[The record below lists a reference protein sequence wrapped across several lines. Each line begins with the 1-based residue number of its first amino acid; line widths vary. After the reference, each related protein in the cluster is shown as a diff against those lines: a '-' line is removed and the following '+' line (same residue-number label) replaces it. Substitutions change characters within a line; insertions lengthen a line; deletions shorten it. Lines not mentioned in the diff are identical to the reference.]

1 MTQIQLEHTR
11 KLTFIPEKKS
21 SGLLVPTAGDGSESG
36 MAVGKEMPA
45 ANHEFGSKPLPHIQ
59 FKKYA
64 SGLWSVFS
72 TIVRY
77 TFKCIY
83 SIYLLYAYIHTPSDG
98 DVLIQPLLPI
108 AENLFIR
115 RGKSAEESIR
125 HSIFDYQ
132 SGDSAKPLPL
142 RLQPLLPGSNSSPMT
157 TVSLQPSP
165 RSVTTTASSWT
176 TRRGMRMKRSK
187 TRRIPSFW
195 LMGKT
200 QPLRIPCPR

>member
-83 SIYLLYAYIHTPSDG
+83 SI
-98 DVLIQPLLPI
+98 
-108 AENLFIR
+108 
-115 RGKSAEESIR
+115 
-125 HSIFDYQ
+125 
-132 SGDSAKPLPL
+132 
-142 RLQPLLPGSNSSPMT
+142 
-157 TVSLQPSP
+157 
-165 RSVTTTASSWT
+165 
-176 TRRGMRMKRSK
+176 
-187 TRRIPSFW
+187 
-195 LMGKT
+195 
-200 QPLRIPCPR
+200 